1 MIRVTLRAHGGEVR
15 CSCELRHRA
24 LRSLHCQPRAD
35 DAKYLRYKIMEL
47 CAANDRMVR
56 RHQRE
61 LESVRQKADAECAQ
75 ARLAAEVSQYR
86 YSASVLRFCA
96 QRAAAELR
104 HGELLAALD
113 AAQRVVQEQ
122 ATTIRALTRRPPTT
136 GEHAAAVVVDEWV
149 AAVSDVERIVE
160 RYRQLKAV
168 AVQTLDLAAS
178 LSRSVQEAAIVMRV

>member
-1 MIRVTLRAHGGEVR
+1 M
-15 CSCELRHRA
+15 
-24 LRSLHCQPRAD
+24 
-35 DAKYLRYKIMEL
+35 
-47 CAANDRMVR
+47 
-56 RHQRE
+56 
-61 LESVRQKADAECAQ
+61 
-75 ARLAAEVSQYR
+75 SQYR
-86 YSASVLRFCA
+86 YSASALRLA

-122 ATTIRALTRRPPTT
+122 ATTIRALTRRSPTT

>member
-24 LRSLHCQPRAD
+24 LRSLHHQPRTD

-61 LESVRQKADAECAQ
+61 LQSVQQKADAECTQ

-86 YSASVLRFCA
+86 YSATVLRFCA

-104 HGELLAALD
+104 NGELLAALD
-113 AAQRVVQEQ
+113 AAQRVIQEQ
-122 ATTIRALTRRPPTT
+122 ATTIQALTRRPTTT
-136 GEHAAAVVVDEWV
+136 GDHAAAVVDEWV
-149 AAVSDVERIVE
+149 ASVSDVERIVE

-178 LSRSVQEAAIVMRV
+178 LSRSVREAAIVMRV